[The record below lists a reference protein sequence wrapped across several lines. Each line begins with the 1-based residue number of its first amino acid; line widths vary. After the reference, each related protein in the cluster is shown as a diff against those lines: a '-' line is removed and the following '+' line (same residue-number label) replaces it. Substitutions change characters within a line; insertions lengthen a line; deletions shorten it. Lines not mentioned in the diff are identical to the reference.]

1 MIVWRGAVL
10 ALGCAAALLLG
21 GCSVEGTLTV
31 ESAERIGVDLTVRDI
46 AGAACEDYAEAGELG
61 LQVTP
66 VEGPGTSCRFLGSLS
81 SSEFARAN
89 FLLVDAG
96 EHLSIGVYPLGMG
109 APADADSLAELARLD
124 LRMVFPGPVLRSSG
138 TMSGNE
144 ASFTRDD
151 LLEGGLTA
159 VGQGHPGPP
168 TWLLALGGGLAA
180 GAAVGGPIG
189 WAVRR
194 RRGVAAA
201 DEAPEA
207 DDVDIPDDP
216 AEPSADAP
224 APPRVAVDD
233 SVWAPPDR

>member
-151 LLEGGLTA
+151 LIVADAIFDPVDGSPEWRFESW
-159 VGQGHPGPP
+159 VGAYNPAHRWYFYPDMQ
-168 TWLLALGGGLAA
+168 
-180 GAAVGGPIG
+180 V
-189 WAVRR
+189 
-194 RRGVAAA
+194 
-201 DEAPEA
+201 DEAVLFKTAES
-207 DDVDIPDDP
+207 DP
-216 AEPSADAP
+216 ARAQCIPG
-224 APPRVAVDD
+224 
-233 SVWAPPDR
+233 